1 MPYRSLM
8 SSFLSPD
15 DPNLKQPGLSHSVT
29 RIGSRPRATRVIN
42 ARIFQ
47 YTLKLG
53 AISGLAFSLA
63 LWAYEA
69 ILLAQAHIAYPW
81 IPVLVGTVLCVLVC
95 TLAALLTLLLNR
107 ALLGILFWV
116 LAARS
121 IAELSIYLPLKIA
134 PSLMIFLEPGLRSR
148 LPVYPINSTL
158 QTWAGFGTIWLAIF
172 LGILGLLQ
180 LTLVDQG
187 VPATTAAGRL
197 TPYFIFIPV
206 MVIASLMS
214 SNMINEQLRAPL
226 LATDD
231 AIQFAIDHQN
241 ASVDPVLARQMHLA
255 TINTVSDLFDR
266 PRRLFLGKYD
276 DFFSQVD
283 VMIDFNGDWV
293 DCSTAYAQPVNCN
306 PVSNP

>member
-1 MPYRSLM
+1 M

-15 DPNLKQPGLSHSVT
+15 DPNLKKPGLSHSVT
-29 RIGSRPRATRVIN
+29 RIGSKPRATRVIN
-42 ARIFQ
+42 VRAFR
-47 YTLKLG
+47 YTLRLG

-81 IPVLVGTVLCVLVC
+81 IPVLIGTVLCVLVC
-95 TLAALLTLLLNR
+95 TLAAMLTLLLNR

-121 IAELSIYLPLKIA
+121 IAELALYLPLKIA
-134 PSLMIFLEPGLRSR
+134 PSLMIFLEPGLRSW
-148 LPVYPINSTL
+148 LPVYPINATL

-172 LGILGLLQ
+172 MGILGLLQ

-231 AIQFAIDHQN
+231 AIQFAVEHQN
-241 ASVDPVLARQMHLA
+241 ISVDPLLARQMHL
-255 TINTVSDLFDR
+255 TTVNDLSDLLGR

-276 DFFSQVD
+276 GFFSQVD
-283 VMIDFNGDWV
+283 VLIDFNGKWA
-293 DCSTAYAQPVNCN
+293 DCTTAYSQPVNCKPVPN
-306 PVSNP
+306 P

>member
-1 MPYRSLM
+1 M
-8 SSFLSPD
+8 SSFLSSD

-42 ARIFQ
+42 TRTFQ

-69 ILLAQAHIAYPW
+69 VVLTQAHVGYPW
-81 IPVLVGTVLCVLVC
+81 IPLLIGTVLCVLVC

-116 LAARS
+116 LAARL
-121 IAELSIYLPLKIA
+121 IAELALYLPLKIA
-134 PSLMIFLEPGLRSR
+134 PVLMIFLEPGLRPR

-158 QTWAGFGTIWLAIF
+158 QTWTGLGTVWLAIF
-172 LGILGLLQ
+172 LGMLGLLQ

-206 MVIASLMS
+206 MVIASVMS
-214 SNMINEQLRAPL
+214 SYMINEQLRAPL
-226 LATDD
+226 LATND
-231 AIQFAIDHQN
+231 AIQFAIDHQD
-241 ASVDPVLARQMHLA
+241 ASVDPLLAREMHMS
-255 TINTVSDLFDR
+255 TINTVSDLINR
-266 PRRLFLGKYD
+266 PRRLFLGKYND
-276 DFFSQVD
+276 SFTQVD
-283 VMIDFNGDWV
+283 VLIDFNGDWV
-293 DCSTAYAQPVNCN
+293 DCNTAYSQPVNCN